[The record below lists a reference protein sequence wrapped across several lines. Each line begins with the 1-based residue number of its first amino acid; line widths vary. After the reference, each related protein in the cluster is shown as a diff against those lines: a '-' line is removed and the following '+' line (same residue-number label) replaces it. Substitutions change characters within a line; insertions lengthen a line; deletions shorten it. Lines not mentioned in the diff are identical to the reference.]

1 MKKLIFTAL
10 LAVLGFS
17 ATAFAQDNNEDRI
30 STFVRGGAS
39 ISSYYESGSGGSN
52 IRLGYNAGLGVMLP
66 LRSKGLLTHI
76 QSSLLLVSK
85 GAKNEELGV
94 KTTIEQVYAQI
105 PIQFVHKFSEG
116 DDTGASIGFGPYLAY
131 GLWGDCTIE
140 QRVSGTSSATTS
152 VSIDTFGD
160 ELKIDRFD
168 VGLTLT
174 FKLDFEKFLMGMDID
189 LGLTDI
195 GSDRTVGRQTMK
207 YPKNVSGSLYIGY
220 RF

>member
-66 LRSKGLLTHI
+66 LRSKGFLTHI

-85 GAKNEELGV
+85 GAQSEELGV

-131 GLWGDCTIE
+131 GLE

-152 VSIDTFGD
+152 VSVDTFGD